1 MASNHLRLFR
11 FFFGAI
17 GLFPLTLVAPFCYGG
32 APRERSVAVGEI
44 AHSGADLADSLLKLE
59 AFGIE
64 SAGSSSSRI
73 EGRLLKA
80 AAALRISEDEGERF
94 RRSLSRLVE
103 ALCASEGGWAK
114 ELATCGGLIE
124 SEIRDAKRLLR
135 GAQGAASGGKLVSDG
150 SGDCVV
156 LSTDFSASF
165 LVVSM
170 GLARGLRVGAP
181 LVVRR
186 SGREVALARV
196 VAVRQEISGAVVQ
209 KLSFDNDR
217 VAVGDVLTVS
227 AQAAYTR

>member
-1 MASNHLRLFR
+1 M
-11 FFFGAI
+11 GTV
-17 GLFPLTLVAPFCYGG
+17 GLFQLTFAAPFCCGG
-32 APRERSVAVGEI
+32 VSGERSVAVGER
-44 AHSGADLADSLLKLE
+44 AHSGADLADSLFKLE
-59 AFGIE
+59 AFGVE
-64 SAGSSSSRI
+64 SAGATGSRL

-80 AAALRISEDEGERF
+80 AAALRLAEDEGERF

-103 ALCASEGGWAK
+103 ALCASEGEWAK
-114 ELATCGGLIE
+114 ELATCGGLLE
-124 SEIRDAKRLLR
+124 SEIGDAKRLLR

-209 KLSFDNDR
+209 KLSFDSDR
-217 VAVGDVLTVS
+217 VAVGDVLRVS
-227 AQAAYTR
+227 AQAAYAR